1 MKKINNKG
9 FTLVELIA
17 TIVILS
23 IIMGIGT
30 YSITKIIKDSKEKD
44 YELLIKEIVD
54 ATEIYYQ
61 ECRFSRNDK
70 ITCPGLDGDGYYSF
84 LDKDNNNMKNDDEK
98 TLTLGTLVDYGYLK
112 GNGTVKVDD
121 NEKFVVV
128 NPKTNENISI
138 CAIKYRYNTNTKKI
152 EIYKADSNGDCP
164 SSY

>member
-17 TIVILS
+17 TIVLLS
-23 IIMGIGT
+23 LIMSIGT

-61 ECRFSRNDK
+61 ECRFSNNDK
-70 ITCPGLDGDGYYSF
+70 IICPNLTDGYYYTT
-84 LDKDNNNMKNDDEK
+84 LD
-98 TLTLGTLVDYGYLK
+98 TLVDYGYLK

-121 NEKFVVV
+121 KELFVVID
-128 NPKTNENISI
+128 PKTNKDISA
-138 CAIKYRYNTNTKKI
+138 CQIKYKYANGKM
-152 EIYKADSNGDCP
+152 EVSKADYNSNCP
-164 SSY
+164 ESY